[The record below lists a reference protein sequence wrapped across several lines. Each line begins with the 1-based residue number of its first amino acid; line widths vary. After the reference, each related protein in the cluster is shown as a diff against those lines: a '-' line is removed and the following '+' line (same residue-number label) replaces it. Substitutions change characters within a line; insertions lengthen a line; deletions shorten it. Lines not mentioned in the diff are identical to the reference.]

1 MPVQIKT
8 NRALW
13 KSITNVA
20 AKSASK
26 VLAEQ
31 MMGDSRDYI
40 PDDGEEDLRDIG
52 KIEESKEGADLVWDN
67 AYAGYQWFGVRADGT
82 HKVDPSNYTTAGT
95 GKAWVDEAEAAHG
108 DDWQK
113 VAQNAFSE
121 ALK

>member
-13 KSITNVA
+13 KSITDAAADVA
-20 AKSASK
+20 SAA
-26 VLAEQ
+26 LAEQ
-31 MMGDSRDYI
+31 MIGDSRDYI
-40 PDDGEEDLRDIG
+40 PDDGEHILRDSG
-52 KIEESKEGADLVWDN
+52 RIEESNEGRDLVWDN
-67 AYAGYQWFGVRADGT
+67 VYAGYQWFGVRADGT
-82 HKVDPSNYTTAGT
+82 HEVENYTTSGT
-95 GKAWVDEAEAAHG
+95 GKAWVDEAKASQG

>member
-1 MPVQIKT
+1 MTVQIKT
-8 NRALW
+8 NKALW
-13 KSITNVA
+13 KSITDAA

-40 PDDGEEDLRDIG
+40 PDDGEHALRDSG

-67 AYAGYQWFGVRADGT
+67 VYAGYQWFGVRADGT
-82 HKVDPSNYTTAGT
+82 HEVEHYTTSGT

-113 VAQNAFSE
+113 VAQNAFTE